1 MFWYAPEEFKDDQ
14 IQMAAYAVFVQS
26 APLTIESY
34 KEALQQKIA
43 MELERCQCDS
53 TEIYELLCSAFEL
66 ESWFSA
72 DQIAIQVADTMTLRL
87 SSEPVLLIEI
97 NDVEVIGMAQSQT
110 QNPDVLLYQAV
121 SDI

>member
-53 TEIYELLCSAFEL
+53 TEIYELLCSSFEL

-110 QNPDVLLYQAV
+110 QSPDVLLYQAV

>member
-53 TEIYELLCSAFEL
+53 TEIYELLCSSFEL
-66 ESWFSA
+66 DSWFSA
-72 DQIAIQVADTMTLRL
+72 DQIAIQIADTMTLRL